1 MLPIISL
8 YNELLEKSENVKN
21 PKDWRYLCSVI
32 NGLDREYA
40 EKIYVLILHH
50 YLQETAAKNSDMGQ
64 IIKQIK
70 VSCELKKP
78 SIQPYKIKSFSS
90 GKGMTVIVEDLPV
103 TLQKILAYYVRTL
116 I

>member
-8 YNELLEKSENVKN
+8 YNSLLEKSENEEK
-21 PKDWRYLCSVI
+21 PKDWRYLCSLI

-40 EKIYVLILHH
+40 EKIYLLILHH
-50 YLQETAAKNSDMGQ
+50 YLQETAAKNHDMTQ

-70 VSCELKKP
+70 LSCDLKKP

-90 GKGMTVIVEDLPV
+90 GKGVTVIVEDLPI
-103 TLQKILAYYVRTL
+103 TLQKILALYVKAL

>member
-1 MLPIISL
+1 MIPIIPL
-8 YNELLEKSENVKN
+8 YNELLEKSENEEK

-40 EKIYVLILHH
+40 DIIYVLILHH
-50 YLQETAAKNSDMGQ
+50 YLQETAAKNHDMTQ

-78 SIQPYKIKSFSS
+78 SIQPYKIKSFSF
-90 GKGMTVIVEDLPV
+90 GKGVTVIVEDLPV
-103 TLQKILAYYVRTL
+103 PLQKILSFYVKSL